1 MRAGRPSVAFPVLL
15 ILLRAAPPL
24 LAEHVSLWGGAGAG
38 SFLAGAA
45 RDVEGQKFGALAV
58 GLAGDRLRLR
68 YLRGSFE
75 REKNVPFGV
84 GDADVDYAGADVVFT
99 RRLTG
104 LPVDLSVGGDLFK
117 EARLRPGVEGS
128 HRVFDRRWGPHVSLL
143 REFPVWKP
151 IRVWT
156 ELDVDSV
163 RFRTR
168 QVIALLD
175 AGVGLAF

>member
-1 MRAGRPSVAFPVLL
+1 MRARRPSVAFLTLL
-15 ILLRAAPPL
+15 LLSAAPLL
-24 LAEHVSLWGGAGAG
+24 LAEHVSLWGGGGAG
-38 SFLAGAA
+38 SFLAGASS
-45 RDVEGQKFGALAV
+45 DVEGHKFGALAV
-58 GLAGDRLRLR
+58 GLAGDRLRFR

-75 REKNVPFGV
+75 REKRVAFGV
-84 GDADVDYAGADVVFT
+84 GDADVDYAGVDVVFT

-117 EARLRPGVEGS
+117 EARLRPGVEGA

-156 ELDVDSV
+156 ELDVDYA
-163 RFRTR
+163 RFRPR
-168 QVIALLD
+168 QVIAFLD
-175 AGVGLAF
+175 AGVGFSF